1 MPAIYPQLLAQ
12 RLKFGSYFSHLVDIL
27 RSMPVSMRW
36 YNDEQDIVVQQ
47 YTGDYGVYE
56 YFGALDELN
65 AMIVSRPVRVDVI
78 LDMTEG
84 TLRPTGV
91 MEAIRRASSMLP
103 PGDRVYVVVGAP
115 SSLVTMLRLSQT
127 MLPLALRFLRMARS
141 LEEAV
146 ALIDLDRKGYD
157 SLTPR

>member
-1 MPAIYPQLLAQ
+1 
-12 RLKFGSYFSHLVDIL
+12 
-27 RSMPVSMRW
+27 MPVTMRW
-36 YNDEQDIVVQQ
+36 YNDEESILVQQ
-47 YTGDYGVYE
+47 YTGDFGVYE

-65 AMIVSRPVRVDVI
+65 AMIMSRPVRVDVI

-91 MEAIRRASSMLP
+91 MEAIRRASTMLP
-103 PGDRVYVVVGAP
+103 PGDRLYVVVGAP

-127 MLPLALRFLRMARS
+127 MMPLALRFLRIARS
-141 LEEAV
+141 VEEAV

-157 SLTPR
+157 SRTPR